1 MRVTSLSRHDT
12 VSHCSFFLLNGTDK
26 SGEPTQYRVTAGN
39 FLFGAPSCCPRSCR
53 AICPPSPRS
62 RGFDQVCSTSTMKTR
77 QRSRMRVLRLQA
89 IPRTCGSAVLQAHS
103 LVIALLAG
111 LLGRLL
117 LLLVLALASVSRQRL
132 LQNFENLLVLNLLVR
147 LELAQVQGRRSTKLG
162 DAVLGD
168 GFCPN

>member
-12 VSHCSFFLLNGTDK
+12 VSHCSIFLLNGTDK
-26 SGEPTQYRVTAGN
+26 SGEPMQYRATAGN

-77 QRSRMRVLRLQA
+77 QRSRMCVLRLQA

-132 LQNFENLLVLNLLVR
+132 LQNFENLLVFNLLVR